1 MRWTDQITVLGRAF
15 PTAVVLAAILVLTAC
30 SGTFRIV
37 PSLSPEGHVVFG
49 FFKSESEPTEI
60 DVCHIRVDERV
71 AESRV
76 TVWEAQRACGDGVE
90 ISKVAYGSANGW
102 RASVRPQP
110 LTTHRRYTVTAGGGG
125 LNGQAE
131 FVLGEGGRIGVIPPR

>member
-1 MRWTDQITVLGRAF
+1 MRLSTKTTPSRVAI
-15 PTAVVLAAILVLTAC
+15 LAAVALALFTLAAC

-49 FFKSESEPTEI
+49 FHDADGEATDI

-71 AESRV
+71 GETRR
-76 TVWEAQRACGDGVE
+76 TVWEAQRACGNDIGIV
-90 ISKVAYGSANGW
+90 KVAYGSGNGW
-102 RASVRPQP
+102 RASVPAEP
-110 LTTHRRYTVTAGGGG
+110 LKTHTRYLVQAGGGG

-131 FVLGEGGRIGVIPPR
+131 FVLGEGGQIGIIAPR